1 MNYDC
6 CASAG
11 LRISEGARPTTAA
24 EVLQLALPQH
34 KPKTTFCIVQAHRGV
49 VAGSAPAAY
58 YMPPARAREAIAPLV
73 AAAAMD
79 ASPAAPPHAEAHK

>member
-1 MNYDC
+1 MTAAPLLA
-6 CASAG
+6 CAS
-11 LRISEGARPTTAA
+11 LTMARPTNAA
-24 EVLQLALPQH
+24 EALQLGPQEH
-34 KPKTTFCIVQAHRGV
+34 HTNTAFCFLQAHRGV